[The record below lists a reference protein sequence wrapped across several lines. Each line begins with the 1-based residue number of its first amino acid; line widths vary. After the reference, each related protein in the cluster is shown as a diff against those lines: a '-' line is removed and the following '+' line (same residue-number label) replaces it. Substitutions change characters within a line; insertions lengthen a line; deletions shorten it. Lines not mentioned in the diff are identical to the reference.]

1 MQVLRMLLS
10 ADLMPN
16 VVTLNALLSAVVSAG
31 VSGNE
36 HSEEQVLTL
45 LALLVQKLLPKS
57 TNTDAAGKQVRA
69 VLRTP
74 RAARTCITAVGDVSF
89 FTPALLMLY

>member
-36 HSEEQVLTL
+36 RSEEQVTHFTCFTGT
-45 LALLVQKLLPKS
+45 KLLPQQS
-57 TNTDAAGKQVRA
+57 
-69 VLRTP
+69 
-74 RAARTCITAVGDVSF
+74 
-89 FTPALLMLY
+89 

>member
-36 HSEEQVLTL
+36 RSEEQVLTL
-45 LALLVQKLLPKS
+45 LALLVQ
-57 TNTDAAGKQVRA
+57 N
-69 VLRTP
+69 
-74 RAARTCITAVGDVSF
+74 
-89 FTPALLMLY
+89 

>member
-36 HSEEQVLTL
+36 RSEEQVLTL
-45 LALLVQKLLPKS
+45 LALLVQNYYPKKKVQILTELAS
-57 TNTDAAGKQVRA
+57 RCFTDAS
-69 VLRTP
+69 
-74 RAARTCITAVGDVSF
+74 CSC
-89 FTPALLMLY
+89 FTHALLTLY